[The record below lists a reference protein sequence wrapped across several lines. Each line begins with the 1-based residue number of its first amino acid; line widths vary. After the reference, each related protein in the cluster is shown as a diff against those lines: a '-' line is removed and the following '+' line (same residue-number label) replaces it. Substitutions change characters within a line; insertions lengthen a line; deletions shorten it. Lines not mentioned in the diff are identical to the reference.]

1 MCFVC
6 TLCVFV
12 CVFLLFDV
20 AVAEDEDEPLVN
32 EHSAIRYGAA
42 NSSSESE
49 NDGQS
54 VGHKHTK
61 KG

>member
-1 MCFVC
+1 MY
-6 TLCVFV
+6 FV
-12 CVFLLFDV
+12 CVCVCILLVDV
-20 AVAEDEDEPLVN
+20 AVAEDEDEDEPLVN

-54 VGHKHTK
+54 VGHKRTK